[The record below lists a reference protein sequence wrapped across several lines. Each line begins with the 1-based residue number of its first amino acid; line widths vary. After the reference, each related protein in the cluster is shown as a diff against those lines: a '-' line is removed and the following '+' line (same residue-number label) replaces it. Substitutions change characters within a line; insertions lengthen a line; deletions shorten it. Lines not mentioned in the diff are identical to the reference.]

1 MELNVVVGSDG
12 SSSLEGDDFL
22 YTKATYLIQPTT
34 PPTTPTTLPPLPPLS
49 GERRPSIAAERSST
63 VGGIASHA
71 VSGQHI
77 AVMGRSER
85 LVTTRPS
92 PAGSDIGLLSHPA
105 LEGKDD
111 RLSATAAKIC

>member
-12 SSSLEGDDFL
+12 SSPLEGDDFL

-34 PPTTPTTLPPLPPLS
+34 PTTPTTTTTVRR
-49 GERRPSIAAERSST
+49 RRPSIAAERSST

>member
-12 SSSLEGDDFL
+12 STSLEGDDFL

-34 PPTTPTTLPPLPPLS
+34 TPTTPTTTTTIRR
-49 GERRPSIAAERSST
+49 RRPSIAAERSST

-111 RLSATAAKIC
+111 RLFATAAKIC

>member
-34 PPTTPTTLPPLPPLS
+34 PPTPTTLLPLS

-111 RLSATAAKIC
+111 RLSATVAKIC

>member
-12 SSSLEGDDFL
+12 SSSFEGDDFL

-34 PPTTPTTLPPLPPLS
+34 TPTTPTTTTTIRR
-49 GERRPSIAAERSST
+49 RRPSIAAERSST